1 MNKKLIIF
9 CCVAILLPL
18 CSQAQDILSR
28 RDGTVIEAKVL
39 EVTATEI
46 KYKNYANP
54 DGPTYTVP
62 VAEVASIVYS
72 NGERENFVL
81 VQQKPS
87 LPAIRSERY
96 RDLRKTYDVSG
107 YSYHYNDRNSP
118 GWCGVASAFIP
129 GLGQAINNE
138 WGRAAGFFFPNLVLN
153 TIWMRGIWY
162 SYRYDYNFPAEWS
175 WGILL
180 AALTVDIWSIVDAVQ
195 VTKVKNMYYRDLM
208 SSRVDVSCSPTLL
221 GFSSLDGGSQAAVGM
236 QLSLRF

>member
-28 RDGTVIEAKVL
+28 RDGIVVEAKVL

-72 NGERENFVL
+72 NGERESFSL
-81 VQQKPS
+81 EQQKPS
-87 LPAIRSERY
+87 KPVVMSDRY
-96 RDLRKTYDVSG
+96 SDLSSVYNVRDYVRQPG
-107 YSYHYNDRNSP
+107 DRYSP

-129 GLGQAINNE
+129 GLGHAIVDE
-138 WGRAAGFFFPNLVLN
+138 WGWGSIWFLASTTCKVTWLTTNSLTVFF
-153 TIWMRGIWY
+153 
-162 SYRYDYNFPAEWS
+162 
-175 WGILL
+175 
-180 AALTVDIWSIVDAVQ
+180 AALITGVVVDVYSIIDAVHAA
-195 VTKVKNMYYRDLM
+195 KVKNMYYRDLM